1 MALYLAEDTDLTSV
15 ANAIRTKGGTT
26 AQLSFPTGFVS
37 AINAI
42 PTGGSTPT
50 VTTKTTTNS
59 SASNTSISFTG
70 LTKAPIAFFV
80 RCQTQLTRSSNSSY
94 YYVVTVR
101 YNGTNTT
108 GNYWRMSNGTF
119 YNDTSHYSYTYSNG
133 TLTVASSASRS
144 SAGGSFYNGTYEL
157 VYIC

>member
-15 ANAIRTKGGTT
+15 ANAIRTKGGTSS
-26 AQLSFPTGFVS
+26 QLVFPTGFVS

-42 PTGGSTPT
+42 PTGSSASID
-50 VTTKTTTNS
+50 TKTVTNS
-59 SASNTSISFTG
+59 SASNTSISFSSMKG
-70 LTKAPIAFFV
+70 NPIAFFV
-80 RCQTQLTRSSNSSY
+80 RCQAQLTRSSNSSY
-94 YYVVTVR
+94 YYVTAVR

-119 YNDTSHYSYTYSNG
+119 YNDTSHYSYSYSG
-133 TLTVASSASRS
+133 TTLTVSSSASRS

-157 VYIC
+157 VYIY

>member
-1 MALYLAEDTDLTSV
+1 MATYLVDDSDLTSV
-15 ANAIRTKGGTT
+15 ANAIRTKGGTS
-26 AQLSFPTGFVS
+26 AQLSFPTEFVS

-42 PTGGSTPT
+42 PTGGSSPT
-50 VTTKTTTNS
+50 ISTKTVSNS
-59 SASNTSISFTG
+59 SADNTSISFTG

-94 YYVVTVR
+94 YYVVTMR
-101 YNGTNTT
+101 YNGTNTR

-133 TLTVASSASRS
+133 TLEVKSSAGRS